1 MRVSAPIT
9 NYIQATT
16 LTNTGDML
24 TRDATKPIRIAN
36 AALGY
41 VMQSRGAG
49 NTPMWKGLF
58 NLFTTQG
65 DLLVRGAADVQRI
78 ASGALGTYLQ
88 GKSSGAL
95 PAYEK
100 TMPPLT
106 TKGDLIV
113 QGLTIPERIVAP
125 PWGNVL
131 VSNGVGNIP
140 YWTGLF
146 NLLTTQGDIWVRG
159 AADPQRLAAGALDAY
174 LKSQGAGVLPIY
186 EKLTLKDTGVNVGNG
201 WRSSDGAQA
210 ITGVGFQPS
219 TIIFLAECGNGSDA
233 QWSIGFSDGY
243 NNNCMF
249 YNQGLKMGIDPSY
262 CGRVDTTGG
271 DYYWAY
277 ITTFGADGFTITWSK
292 VGAPPNVN
300 FVYLCLP

>member
-78 ASGALGTYLQ
+78 AGGALGTYLQ

-146 NLLTTQGDIWVRG
+146 NLLTTTGDLWVRG

-186 EKLTLKDTGVNVGNG
+186 EKMKLNDTGIHIDNFA
-201 WRSSDGAQA
+201 RSTAGDLV

-219 TIIFLAECGNGSDA
+219 VVFFLCADGTISNMNA
-233 QWSIGFSDGY
+233 SIGFDNMSDHMCLTIRSNHTQIGTNVNDSIQVY
-243 NNNCMF
+243 RSGANALAGEISAM
-249 YNQGLKMGIDPSY
+249 
-262 CGRVDTTGG
+262 
-271 DYYWAY
+271 
-277 ITTFGADGFTITWSK
+277 GADGFTITFTLW
-292 VGAPPNVN
+292 GTCDLTGL
-300 FVYLCLP
+300 YLALP